1 MKRQYSVDTYFLYF
15 QAMMVYPKNCLTEYK
30 TIHKEFEKQRVQEKV
45 NIHLQR
51 KRRKRRTLGGK
62 ERETRKEGLD
72 RVDFLDKLLVQQLL
86 FKVERMVERNR
97 EKIPEREKVSREEEG
112 RDDDDS

>member
-1 MKRQYSVDTYFLYF
+1 MLNL

-30 TIHKEFEKQRVQEKV
+30 TIRKECQKQRVQEKV

-51 KRRKRRTLGGK
+51 KRRKKERRRTLGKK

-86 FKVERMVERNR
+86 FKVERIEERNGQKR
-97 EKIPEREKVSREEEG
+97 PGERKSLTRRG
-112 RDDDDS
+112 RKRR